1 MAYFMQH
8 KKIYLTSAQTELKQD
23 NGCCVKFWLQK
34 RAEQNIS
41 ALPNICPAPLINQ
54 IAGCR
59 LVRRAE
65 RAESG

>member
-1 MAYFMQH
+1 MLR
-8 KKIYLTSAQTELKQD
+8 KILAD
-23 NGCCVKFWLQK
+23 NTKK